1 MASLLDE
8 SARMRVLI
16 IFLLSIYLV
25 QAQKPNVILIYVDDL
40 GYGDLGS
47 YGSKT
52 MKTPH
57 MDRLAERGLRFKQAY
72 STSATCTPSRY
83 SLLTGTYAVRRKDT
97 GIATGDASALIRPG
111 QQTIASIFSKAGYQ
125 SAAIGK
131 WHLGL
136 GPQGGP
142 DWNGK
147 ITQGPL
153 DIGFTE
159 AFILPATGDR
169 VPCVYVENDHVL
181 GLQANDPIQV
191 SYTNKIGNMPTG
203 KDNPELLR
211 MKHSHGHDQS
221 IVNGV
226 GRIGYMQGGTAALW
240 KDEDIAQRL
249 ADRAKS
255 FLRRNQKSPF
265 FLYFATHD
273 IHVPRLPHAKFLGKS
288 GYGNRGDALLQLDDT
303 VGQLMKTLDSLH
315 LTQNTLV
322 ILTSDNGPVVDDGY
336 MDQSKE
342 LLANHRP
349 AANLKGG
356 KYSSFEAG
364 TRVPFIA
371 SWPAKIKKGTSD
383 ALLSQIDL
391 IASMGALVGQS
402 VDVAQAKDSENQLA
416 TWTGQ
421 TKLGRSHVIE
431 QAGSLA
437 IRQGDW
443 KYISTSKGPAFN
455 AFVQIELGNN
465 SLDQLYQLSQ
475 DPAEKVNVAKENPEK
490 LQELKTL
497 LRSIMEK

>member
-1 MASLLDE
+1 
-8 SARMRVLI
+8 MRFIVV
-16 IFLLSIYLV
+16 FLLSISLV

-52 MKTPH
+52 IKTPH
-57 MDRLAERGLRFKQAY
+57 MDRLAKQGLRFTQAY

-97 GIATGDASALIRPG
+97 GIATGDASALILPG

-142 DWNGK
+142 NWNGK
-147 ITQGPL
+147 IAHGPL

-169 VPCVYVENDHVL
+169 VPCVYVENDHVM
-181 GLQANDPIQV
+181 GLDANDPIKV
-191 SYTNKIGNMPTG
+191 SYTAKIGNMPTG
-203 KDNPELLR
+203 KENPELLR

-249 ADRAKS
+249 TDRAKS
-255 FLRRNQKSPF
+255 FIGRNQRKPF

-288 GYGNRGDALLQLDDT
+288 GHGNRGDALLQLDDS
-303 VGQLMKTLDSLH
+303 VGQLMKTLDSLK
-315 LTQNTLV
+315 LTQNTIV

-336 MDQSKE
+336 IDQSRE
-342 LLANHRP
+342 LLGDHRP
-349 AANLKGG
+349 AASLKGG
-356 KYSSFEAG
+356 KYSTFEAG
-364 TRVPFIA
+364 TRVPFIV
-371 SWPAKIKKGTSD
+371 SWPAKIKQGISH
-383 ALLSQIDL
+383 ALLSQIDFVS
-391 IASMGALVGQS
+391 SMAALVGQK
-402 VDVAQAKDSENQLA
+402 VDDSQAKDSDNQLA
-416 TWTGQ
+416 AWMGQ
-421 TKLGRSHVIE
+421 SKEGRAYVIE

-443 KYISTSKGPAFN
+443 KYISPSKGAAVN
-455 AFVQIELGNN
+455 AFVNIELGNN
-465 SLDQLYQLSQ
+465 PADQLYNLSN
-475 DPAEKVNVAKENPEK
+475 DPAEKMNLAHENPTK
-490 LQELKTL
+490 VQELKSQ
-497 LRSIMEK
+497 LRAIMEK